1 MSLVEARHLRRL
13 YQRAGKTLAAV
24 DNVDFTLKEG
34 ESVSLMGRSGSG
46 KTTFLGLLT
55 GLISPTSGEI
65 LLEGRKLFA
74 LPDAE
79 ASSLRARLIGYV
91 PQGQSLIPA
100 LNALDNV
107 RLPCFLAGKAETEK
121 EMLSAERGA
130 TSQGTHEPQSESIS
144 GITLH
149 GGFLQGDKDE
159 ASANRALELL
169 RAVGL
174 DHLRESLPKD
184 MSGGEMRRVAI
195 ARALMLS
202 PRLLVA
208 DEPTSDLDEENA
220 EMVMNLLAE
229 ANAQGTALLV
239 ATHDRRLAGFAKRRL
254 KMDAGRLAAE

>member
-24 DNVDFTLKEG
+24 DNVDFTLEEG

-121 EMLSAERGA
+121 EMLSAKHGRQNMNA
-130 TSQGTHEPQSESIS
+130 PASGTESIS

-149 GGFLQGDKDE
+149 GFLQGDKDE

-220 EMVMNLLAE
+220 EMVMNLLAQ

-239 ATHDRRLAGFAKRRL
+239 ATHDRRLAGLAKRRL